1 VFLMVGSSVVLAGFF
16 GIVIAHY
23 GETWLQNLI
32 LRGS

>member
-1 VFLMVGSSVVLAGFF
+1 MVGASVLIASVF
-16 GIVIAHY
+16 GIVMAQY